1 MIASKHL
8 DDGLLFD
15 CVRGDAPADAQA
27 HVALCPSCAKK
38 VAGFAAVLDAARSS
52 DDEESSPFAQ
62 ARARRRLTDA
72 LVEDRR
78 ASLHMW
84 RPRTVFVA
92 VVVATF
98 GGAGLAA
105 VSSERVSRAFSRFVE
120 SNDSDSVDG
129 ARGGDRRAER
139 GPFEDIAPSAPRT
152 PSAAEAA
159 NEAASPTDRTLQTAP
174 TFDAPRPAPPLSDAF
189 APGAQTSRSHPNA
202 RSSSSTRPTSRR
214 VALAPGA
221 LSPLDAYR
229 RAAADLSGAAS
240 GDARFVDVGD
250 LAAMAGEPRAAL
262 ESYVRA
268 LAGDRG
274 ELADERLDRLVA
286 DGAVAEADVL
296 AALEADPVAKESAE
310 GMKRRCATELRHRGD
325 RAAVALCQRF
335 GELHRDH
342 PAVRRLALAAGRTAE
357 FRLDDPA
364 LAVLEYSRA
373 ILVSEIAGVASTE
386 ALLARAR
393 AQAKLGAFA
402 AAKADLGLYLHVQP
416 EARYREEVRALA
428 DLLGNDL
435 DSP

>member
-1 MIASKHL
+1 MTARAHL
-8 DDGLLFD
+8 DDGLLFA
-15 CVRGDAPADAQA
+15 CARGDASAEAQA
-27 HVALCPSCAKK
+27 HVAACPVCATK
-38 VAGFAAVLDAARSS
+38 VSAFASIVESARVV
-52 DDEESSPFAQ
+52 DDDESSPFAH

-78 ASLHMW
+78 ATLRMW

-92 VVVATF
+92 VVVASF

-105 VSSERVSRAFSRFVE
+105 VSSERVVRALSQLVE
-120 SNDSDSVDG
+120 SDEVDV
-129 ARGGDRRAER
+129 DVRRAER
-139 GPFEDIAPSAPRT
+139 GPTDPSSTTPRAAPKADPVVDEGGTDGAGEVVTPEGGQAPSSVSAITPPTVTGAPRT
-152 PSAAEAA
+152 PSSVGARAT
-159 NEAASPTDRTLQTAP
+159 ST
-174 TFDAPRPAPPLSDAF
+174 PRP
-189 APGAQTSRSHPNA
+189 PG
-202 RSSSSTRPTSRR
+202 RR
-214 VALAPGA
+214 VALAPGGLTPLAAYQRA
-221 LSPLDAYR
+221 LNDLADA
-229 RAAADLSGAAS
+229 GS
-240 GDARFVDVGD
+240 GDPRFVDVGD
-250 LAAMAGEPRAAL
+250 LAALAGEPRAAL

-274 ELADERLDRLVA
+274 AMADERLDLLVA
-286 DGAVAEADVL
+286 DGAIAEADVL
-296 AALEADPVAKESAE
+296 AALLADPIATESAE

-335 GELHRDH
+335 GELHREH

-393 AQAKLGAFA
+393 AQAKLGAFS

-416 EARYREEVRALA
+416 EARFREEVRALA
-428 DLLGNDL
+428 DLVGHDL
-435 DSP
+435 DTP